1 MRPHVGAQAS
11 LLVLDVQGGQGFQA
25 ASLASLA
32 EIERSGNRAPLP
44 DSPVSSKA
52 DARKKDNIERRRD
65 ELAAEAK
72 YQGEIRRIERSNKSR
87 RREHRDSTYI
97 ERRAES
103 DDEVRA
109 NISRD
114 LVPLFERVKREIKA
128 APRISRTEAFLL
140 LFPARLCSSRRA
152 SGRDRVAVGVGR

>member
-1 MRPHVGAQAS
+1 VGAQAS

-103 DDEVRA
+103 DDEG
-109 NISRD
+109 
-114 LVPLFERVKREIKA
+114 PREH
-128 APRISRTEAFLL
+128 F
-140 LFPARLCSSRRA
+140 ARSRA
-152 SGRDRVAVGVGR
+152 SFRTRETRDQGSAAHLAHGSVFASVPRPLM